1 MLREAIKQQGGFIL
15 GLIFGSVVSALT
27 SYAILAEP
35 EALAQALQLSE
46 CLQR

>member
-1 MLREAIKQQGGFIL
+1 MLREAMKHQGGFIL
-15 GLIFGSVVSALT
+15 GLIFGAVVSTLT

-46 CLQR
+46 CLQP